1 MGGCQYTVLNQC
13 TDSATKTITVQT
25 LYAGN
30 CIIVTSIFNLHLAK
44 DDESL
49 VKQNISSE
57 WFTSD
62 GLVGAA
68 LTELVRMSE
77 KQ

>member
-1 MGGCQYTVLNQC
+1 MHRQRYHNNNC
-13 TDSATKTITVQT
+13 TDTVRWQ
-25 LYAGN
+25 LHYSN
-30 CIIVTSIFNLHLAK
+30 IYFNLHLTK

-49 VKQNISSE
+49 AKQNISSE